1 MESLSQKYQLQLD
14 QIWNREVFKS
24 DPIISKYINRG
35 YAFPHIGKATTLFV
49 GLNPAGREEKGQSF
63 IYEREQ
69 AVNDHPNYYGKY
81 DQLAL
86 KADIDWSYLD
96 LFYFKE
102 TDSNIVDDFLKHP
115 VAIQFLIE
123 QLKVTQA
130 IIEEIS
136 PKVIVVFNAK
146 ARKFFGLEQNRDK
159 NEGIWMGYLANDKIL
174 NQKFGTPV
182 ISEVESGIIN
192 GIKHKKQAPIP
203 IFFDSFITYQPVA
216 AMDRLAWH
224 INYARNL
231 IENAQQI

>member
-1 MESLSQKYQLQLD
+1 MELLSQKYQDQLD
-14 QIWNREVFKS
+14 QIWSREDFKS
-24 DPIISKYINRG
+24 DDLVSKYIKRG
-35 YAFPHIGKATTLFV
+35 YAFPQIGKATALFI
-49 GLNPAGREEKGQSF
+49 GLNPAGREDEDHSF
-63 IYEREQ
+63 IYNKEQ
-69 AVNDHPNYYGKY
+69 AVKDLPNYFGKY
-81 DQLAL
+81 DLLAL
-86 KADIDWSYLD
+86 KAEIDWSYLD

-102 TDSNIVDDFLKHP
+102 TDSNIIDDFLKHP

-136 PKVIVVFNAK
+136 PKVIIVFNAK

-192 GIKHKKQAPIP
+192 GIKHKKQVPIP
-203 IFFDSFITYQPVA
+203 IFFESFITYQPVA